1 MNESM
6 DRLRDAFARLKDGLD
21 GAGDGVD
28 KPRFRAAFVT
38 ALRLM
43 ADQMEGGEEQ

>member
-1 MNESM
+1 MKSCVRGYNRTE
-6 DRLRDAFARLKDGLD
+6 KVE

-43 ADQMEGGEEQ
+43 ADQMEGGEKQ